1 MRLPLSVSYTRVIG
15 TKLLVAVTSEVKA
28 YDFEHQRK
36 LLTLVDTPGFDDSTI
51 SDRDILLK
59 LLEWVKAELS
69 NSHKLNGILYLH
81 RIDAPRM
88 QGSSLRN
95 FSVFKQLC
103 GDGFYKNVV
112 LGTTCWDL
120 LDSAAMGERRETE
133 LKGEGG
139 FWHSL
144 VQKGSQV
151 VRVPRDVAPAR
162 QLVLDVAA
170 RAPAAMKCQVELS
183 QPGGRVENVSA
194 VKAIDPELER
204 LRKENEEARRRES
217 ERLAREQE
225 ERERRHW
232 EERERERQAKEQR
245 IRRQEAERRRLLR
258 EEDEKRARREKEMR
272 EFREKMEREKREA
285 EEKMKKER
293 TEAQWQADNRLFTME
308 LKTLMQASAYG
319 LTKAISF
326 WLWSGLQVCNHCF
339 KLLEDEAYVGE
350 SVLFRGQLLSSIL
363 HADGSSQS
371 APTMIAGSSATAVS
385 GYAWLANHFKVFIV
399 RKAGHTGRIL
409 LLVPWASV
417 RAASQDTTLVSLVTC
432 AGRNLAPWPCVSLF
446 ELPTYV

>member
-1 MRLPLSVSYTRVIG
+1 MSSTDP
-15 TKLLVAVTSEVKA
+15 LVAVTSEVKA
-28 YDFEHQRK
+28 YDFEHQGK

-59 LLEWVKAELS
+59 LLEWVKARLS
-69 NSHKLNGILYLH
+69 DSHKLNGILYLH

-103 GDGFYKNVV
+103 GDGFYKNVM

-120 LDSAAMGERRETE
+120 LDSAATGELRETE

-139 FWHSL
+139 FWHGL
-144 VQKGSQV
+144 VQKGS
-151 VRVPRDVAPAR
+151 RVARIPRDAASAR

-183 QPGGRVENVSA
+183 QRDGRVENVSA

-204 LRKENEEARRRES
+204 LRKDNEEARRRES
-217 ERLAREQE
+217 ERLAREQQ
-225 ERERRHW
+225 ERERRHR
-232 EERERERQAKEQR
+232 EERERERRAKEER
-245 IRRQEAERRRLLR
+245 IRRQEAERQRLLR
-258 EEDEKRARREKEMR
+258 EEEEKRARREKEMR

-285 EEKMKKER
+285 EAKMKRER
-293 TEAQWQADNRLFTME
+293 AEAQWQADNRRFTME
-308 LKTLMQASAYG
+308 LKTLMQASEYG
-319 LTKAISF
+319 LTKATSF

-350 SVLFRGQLLSSIL
+350 SILFCRQLLSS
-363 HADGSSQS
+363 
-371 APTMIAGSSATAVS
+371 MIFDV
-385 GYAWLANHFKVFIV
+385 L
-399 RKAGHTGRIL
+399 
-409 LLVPWASV
+409 
-417 RAASQDTTLVSLVTC
+417 TLVL
-432 AGRNLAPWPCVSLF
+432 RVSRL
-446 ELPTYV
+446 

>member
-1 MRLPLSVSYTRVIG
+1 MISTD
-15 TKLLVAVTSEVKA
+15 TLVAVTSEVQS
-28 YDFEHQRK
+28 YDFEHQGK
-36 LLTLVDTPGFDDSTI
+36 HLTLVDTPGFDDSTI

-59 LLEWVKAELS
+59 LLEWVKAKLS

-103 GDGFYKNVV
+103 GDSFYKNVM

-120 LDSAAMGERRETE
+120 LDSAATGERRETE

-151 VRVPRDVAPAR
+151 VRIPQDAASAR

-170 RAPAAMKCQVELS
+170 RAPATMKCQVELS
-183 QPGGRVENVSA
+183 QRDGRVENVSA
-194 VKAIDPELER
+194 VKVIDPELER
-204 LRKENEEARRRES
+204 LRKDNEEARRRES

-225 ERERRHW
+225 EREKRHR
-232 EERERERQAKEQR
+232 EERERERRAKEER
-245 IRRQEAERRRLLR
+245 IKRQEAERRRLLR
-258 EEDEKRARREKEMR
+258 EEEEKRARREKEMK

-285 EEKMKKER
+285 EVKLKTER
-293 TEAQWQADNRLFTME
+293 AEAQWQADNRRFAME
-308 LKTLMQASAYG
+308 LKTLMQANEYG
-319 LTKAISF
+319 LTKATSF

-339 KLLEDEAYVGE
+339 KLLEDEAFVGK
-350 SVLFRGQLLSSIL
+350 SVFFCGQPLSSMAFVL
-363 HADGSSQS
+363 
-371 APTMIAGSSATAVS
+371 TVLLRVS
-385 GYAWLANHFKVFIV
+385 RL
-399 RKAGHTGRIL
+399 
-409 LLVPWASV
+409 
-417 RAASQDTTLVSLVTC
+417 
-432 AGRNLAPWPCVSLF
+432 
-446 ELPTYV
+446 